1 MIALQIE
8 VIEILSSFFNQKIK
22 NNHFFCL
29 FSYSFYPKLLC
40 KIQIKFIVWKS
51 FCCFQLCMLWLW
63 DRKSFLNPKQNY
75 SIHGFLQCKNL
86 VSLMKILRLILFFIF
101 LSPHFPKQNLASDYQ
116 KLSWFSYCP
125 APLQIKQ
132 PIQKRKR
139 FLFLLDTCFHQSLY
153 TTSGFADFLKRW
165 FYLWIFFNIFFRI
178 NLKTPQRS
186 QIFFVLHEN
195 FISFLDEKVIC
206 WITIYPCFF
215 AW

>member
-1 MIALQIE
+1 MLFSVLWTSILFWWKLLPIRWDFFKKFCPLCLHDNVAYQIK

-86 VSLMKILRLILFFIF
+86 PSLVKILRFILFFIF
-101 LSPHFPKQNLASDYQ
+101 LSPHFPKQNLY
-116 KLSWFSYCP
+116 Y
-125 APLQIKQ
+125 
-132 PIQKRKR
+132 
-139 FLFLLDTCFHQSLY
+139 
-153 TTSGFADFLKRW
+153 G
-165 FYLWIFFNIFFRI
+165 
-178 NLKTPQRS
+178 
-186 QIFFVLHEN
+186 VEN
-195 FISFLDEKVIC
+195 FHDFHIFQHHFIHFCRL
-206 WITIYPCFF
+206 
-215 AW
+215 A